1 MHGEGEYITKN
12 IFDAYLNE
20 QDYSNVKGIETKNFK
35 NDSESRINVLE
46 TIPSPYLT
54 NIVWELVDRDDNVEW
69 VASWETNR
77 GCPYPCTFCDWGSAT
92 NTKLRKFENERLFL
106 SLIHI

>member
-12 IFDAYLNE
+12 IFDAYLSE

-54 NIVWELVDRDDNVEW
+54 NIVWELVDRNDDVEW

-77 GCPYPCTFCDWGSAT
+77 GCP
-92 NTKLRKFENERLFL
+92 L